1 MPHGPNRTTSY
12 ALGMKFAVSIPSDL
26 FNRVERLRRQERRSR
41 SKLVALALTE
51 YVARHAGDEVTE
63 AMNRVCEGVNTK
75 PDDFARIAGQ
85 RVLER
90 SEWRLGREKSGGL
103 I

>member
-1 MPHGPNRTTSY
+1 
-12 ALGMKFAVSIPSDL
+12 MKFAVSIPSDL

-63 AMNRVCEGVNTK
+63 AMNRVCEDVNTK

-90 SEWRLGREKSGGL
+90 SEW
-103 I
+103 